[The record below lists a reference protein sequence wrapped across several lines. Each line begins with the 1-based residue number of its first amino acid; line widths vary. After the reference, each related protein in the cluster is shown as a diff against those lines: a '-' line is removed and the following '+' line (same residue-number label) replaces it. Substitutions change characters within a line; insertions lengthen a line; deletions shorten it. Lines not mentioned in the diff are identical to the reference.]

1 MEQAAYIENDDS
13 QKDKFLTFHLG
24 EEDYGIEICHVTE
37 IIGIQKITSVPDMP
51 ESIRGVINLRGKV
64 IPVMDVRS
72 RFKLESREYDD
83 RTCIV
88 VVAIDETLVGLVVDQ
103 VKEVVEI
110 AESQIEP
117 PPCSNSKSSGS
128 YINGMGKIEGEV
140 KILLN
145 VQSLLIDEELFGIE
159 NQEDQQ

>member
-1 MEQAAYIENDDS
+1 MEQAAFIENDDS

-117 PPCSNSKSSGS
+117 PPCSKSKSSGS

>member
-1 MEQAAYIENDDS
+1 MEQAAFIENDDS

-117 PPCSNSKSSGS
+117 PPCSNPTSSGS
-128 YINGMGKIEGEV
+128 YIHGMGKIEGEV